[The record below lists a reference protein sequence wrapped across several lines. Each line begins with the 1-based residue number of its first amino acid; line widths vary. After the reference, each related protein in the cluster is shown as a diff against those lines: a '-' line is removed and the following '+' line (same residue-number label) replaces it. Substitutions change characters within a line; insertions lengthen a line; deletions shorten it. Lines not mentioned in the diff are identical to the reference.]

1 MKIGCHLSSSG
12 GYLAMAQT
20 AVSIGANVFQFFTR
34 NPRGGAA
41 KPVDKADV
49 AAFLKYAKENGIGP
63 ILAHAP
69 YTLNAAGAQTRVRE
83 FAEDVMVDDLK
94 RLELTPGA
102 MYNFHPGSHVGQGTE
117 KGIGLIASHLNRVFT
132 RVRRDLSITESGE
145 SVKRGGLTTIVLLE
159 TMAGKGSE
167 VGRTFEEIRA
177 IIDKTESNLP
187 PELSTLNFK
196 LPTRDK
202 LLGVCLDTC
211 HVWDGGYDIA
221 DDLDGVIEEFD
232 KVIGL
237 ERLKAI
243 HINASMNACG
253 AHKDRHE
260 KIGKGKIGLEAFR
273 RIVNHPKL
281 RDLPFYLETPCDLQ
295 GYKEEIAL
303 LKGLCK

>member
-1 MKIGCHLSSSG
+1 MKIVCHLSSAG

-20 AVSIGANVFQFFTR
+20 AESIGANVFQFFTR

-49 AAFLKYAKENGIGP
+49 AAFLKFAAEKGIGP

-69 YTLNAAGAQTRVRE
+69 YTLNAAGAEQRVRD
-83 FAEDVMVDDLK
+83 FAEEVMVDDLK

-117 KGIGLIASHLNRVFT
+117 KGIELIASHLKRV
-132 RVRRDLSITESGE
+132 VAKVGKVS
-145 SVKRGGLTTIVLLE
+145 TTILLE

-167 VGRTFEEIRA
+167 CARNFEEIKA
-177 IIDKTESNLP
+177 IIDAAGLP
-187 PELSTLNFK
+187 
-196 LPTRDK
+196 
-202 LLGVCLDTC
+202 LGVCLDTC
-211 HVWDGGYDIA
+211 HVWDGGYDIVS
-221 DDLDGVIEEFD
+221 DLDGVLAEFD
-232 KVIGL
+232 KIVGL
-237 ERLKAI
+237 DRLKAI
-243 HINASMNACG
+243 HINDSMNVLG

-273 RIVNHPKL
+273 RIVNHPAL

-303 LKGLCK
+303 LKSLRA